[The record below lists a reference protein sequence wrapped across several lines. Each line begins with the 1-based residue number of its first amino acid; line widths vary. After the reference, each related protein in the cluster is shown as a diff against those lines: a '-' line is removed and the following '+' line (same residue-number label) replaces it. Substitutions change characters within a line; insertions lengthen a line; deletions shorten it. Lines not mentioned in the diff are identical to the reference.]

1 MKTVAVFFDEA
12 GTFAYPFTKK
22 KYIRHIAQLGE
33 AIEACGA
40 NFRVVRHQSSYLG
53 SGEFAQSWEL
63 RDGEVIETGPVKAD
77 VIFDKGL
84 FSSDGTIPVLNCQEI
99 NEICTNKYKTFQL
112 FSDYSPQTYLVNS
125 QEEFLDALLNI
136 PGQYKVVKP
145 LDGLEARNVH
155 IGDDEF
161 LKKQDCPYPFLVQ
174 EFLDSRSGI
183 PGIVNGVHDFRVA
196 LLNGEIVHSIVRTPA
211 SGKLVASVTEGGEMR
226 VVEIELIPST
236 VLDLVEQIEK
246 HMVQYGTRFYGIDL
260 ALVNGQPKIIELN
273 SRVSIWDNQQHQ
285 VFASTKRK
293 LAEVLVS
300 L

>member
-53 SGEFAQSWEL
+53 SGEFSQSWEL
-63 RDGEVIETGPVKAD
+63 RDGQVIETGPVKAD

-112 FSDYSPQTYLVNS
+112 FSDYSPQSYLVNT
-125 QEEFLDALLNI
+125 QEEFFEALDKI

-145 LDGLEARNVH
+145 LDGLEGRNVH
-155 IGDDEF
+155 IGDNDF
-161 LKKQDCPYPFLVQ
+161 LKKQDCPYPLLVQ
-174 EFLDSRSGI
+174 EFIDSRSGI

-196 LLNGEIVHSIVRTPA
+196 LLNGEIVHAIVRTPP
-211 SGKLVASVTEGGEMR
+211 SGELVASVTQGGEMF

-236 VLDLVEQIEK
+236 VFELVEHIEK
-246 HMVQYGTRFYGIDL
+246 HMVQYGNRFYGIDL
-260 ALVNGQPKIIELN
+260 AIVDGQPKIIELN
-273 SRVSIWDNQQHQ
+273 SRVSIWDNQQHE

-293 LAEVLVS
+293 LAEVLVA